1 MNKPVIVKSI
11 LWSLTLPFLWVA
23 IIFVFTL
30 QHHRSQIQE
39 QLEKDELNLVKLH
52 FTDQQFKELTWEHS
66 MEFRWNKG
74 YYDVKKIIRQGN
86 DIVILAFE
94 DSAEKELISY
104 FKKGI
109 KKTLGK
115 GENSREQSQL
125 VSLWLKSL
133 FLPPEAMQIVNG
145 LFQPQK
151 HKIGTRHQA
160 LMAVYAS
167 ESFHPPC

>member
-1 MNKPVIVKSI
+1 MNKPVIAKSI

-23 IIFVFTL
+23 IIFVFVL
-30 QHHRSQIQE
+30 QHHRSQVKG
-39 QLEKDELNLVKLH
+39 QLETDALNLVQLH
-52 FTDQQFKELTWEHS
+52 FTDQQFKELDWEHS
-66 MEFRWNKG
+66 REFRWNKG
-74 YYDVKKIIRQGN
+74 YYDVKKIFKQGN
-86 DIVILAFE
+86 DIIILAFE
-94 DSAEKELISY
+94 DAAEKELISY

-133 FLPPEAMQIVNG
+133 FLPPDPIHIVND
-145 LFQPQK
+145 PVRTQK
-151 HKIGTRHQA
+151 HKIETRHQA
-160 LMAVYAS
+160 LVQLYVA

>member
-1 MNKPVIVKSI
+1 M
-11 LWSLTLPFLWVA
+11 WSLTLPFLWVA

-133 FLPPEAMQIVNG
+133 FLPPDPSQIVNTFV
-145 LFQPQK
+145 LPQK
-151 HKIGTRHQA
+151 IIIGTRHQA